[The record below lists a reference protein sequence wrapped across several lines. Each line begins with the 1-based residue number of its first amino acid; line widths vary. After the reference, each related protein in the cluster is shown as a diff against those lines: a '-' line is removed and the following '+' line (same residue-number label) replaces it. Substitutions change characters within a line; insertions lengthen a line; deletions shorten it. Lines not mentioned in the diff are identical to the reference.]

1 MGRDQHGHFAKLA
14 NAVAVNRDQKAF
26 GELFDYFSPRIKS
39 YFIQLGAVPEHAE
52 DMSQDVM
59 SALWHKAHL
68 FDSSKSSL
76 STWLFRV
83 ARNRRIDLLRRDRS
97 ALIDVNDP
105 IFVPPE
111 PISPDDY
118 VEEEE
123 RDEHVRRALSLLQDK
138 HADIIRMS
146 FFLGLSHSQIAEKSG
161 LPLGT
166 VKSRI
171 RVAFQKLRET
181 LEGDIGSPDDLK

>member
-1 MGRDQHGHFAKLA
+1 MSKNLRGRFAELTRA
-14 NAVAVNRDQKAF
+14 IATDRDQKAF
-26 GELFDYFSPRIKS
+26 AELFNYFSPRIKS
-39 YFIQLGAVPEHAE
+39 YFLQLGAKAEHAE

-59 SALWHKAHL
+59 SVLWHKAHL

-83 ARNRRIDLLRRDRS
+83 ARNRRIDLLRRDKS
-97 ALIDVNDP
+97 AMIDVSDP
-105 IFVPPE
+105 IFIPPE
-111 PISPDDY
+111 PTPADEVI
-118 VEEEE
+118 EEDQ
-123 RDEHVRRALSLLQDK
+123 RDESVRKALALLHEK

-146 FFLGLSHSQIAEKSG
+146 FFLGLSHSQISEKSG

-171 RVAFQKLRET
+171 RVAFQKLRES
-181 LEGDIGSPDDLK
+181 LEEDGVTEISD

>member
-1 MGRDQHGHFAKLA
+1 MSKNLHGRFAELTR
-14 NAVAVNRDQKAF
+14 AVAADRDQKAF
-26 GELFDYFSPRIKS
+26 AELFDYFSPRIKS
-39 YFIQLGAVPEHAE
+39 YFLQLGANSEQAE

-59 SALWHKAHL
+59 AVLWHKAHL
-68 FDSSKSSL
+68 FDPSKSSL

-83 ARNRRIDLLRRDRS
+83 ARNRRIDLLRRDKS
-97 ALIDVNDP
+97 AMIDVNDP

-111 PISPDDY
+111 PAAPDEIM
-118 VEEEE
+118 EEDQ
-123 RDEHVRRALSLLQDK
+123 RDENVRRALALLQDK

-146 FFLGLSHSQIAEKSG
+146 FFLGLSHSQISEQSG

-181 LEGDIGSPDDLK
+181 LEEDGMTEPPI

>member
-1 MGRDQHGHFAKLA
+1 
-14 NAVAVNRDQKAF
+14 
-26 GELFDYFSPRIKS
+26 
-39 YFIQLGAVPEHAE
+39 
-52 DMSQDVM
+52 MSV
-59 SALWHKAHL
+59 LWHKAHL
-68 FDSSKSSL
+68 FDPSKSSL

-83 ARNRRIDLLRRDRS
+83 ARNRRIDLLRRDKS

-111 PISPDDY
+111 PTPPDE
-118 VEEEE
+118 VLEEGQREK
-123 RDEHVRRALSLLQDK
+123 HVQKALTLLHEK

-146 FFLGLSHSQIAEKSG
+146 FFLGLSHSQIAERSG

-171 RVAFQKLRET
+171 RVAFQKLRES
-181 LEGDIGSPDDLK
+181 LENDGVTELSD

>member
-1 MGRDQHGHFAKLA
+1 MVRDQHDRFAKLSA
-14 NAVAVNRDQKAF
+14 AVANNRDQTAF
-26 GELFDYFSPRIKS
+26 AELFDYFSPRIKS
-39 YFIQLGAVPEHAE
+39 YFVQLGASRDQAE

-59 SALWHKAHL
+59 AVLWHKAHL
-68 FDSSKSSL
+68 FDPSKSSL

-83 ARNRRIDLLRRDRS
+83 ARNRRIDLLRRDKS
-97 ALIDVNDP
+97 ALIDEKDP

-111 PISPDDY
+111 PIAPDEF

-123 RDEHVRRALSLLQDK
+123 RDRKVRRALALLQDK

-146 FFLGLSHSQIAEKSG
+146 FFLGLSHSQISDKTG

-171 RVAFQKLRET
+171 RIAFQNLRST
-181 LEGDIGSPDDLK
+181 LESEDIGPD

>member
-1 MGRDQHGHFAKLA
+1 MGRDQHGHFAKLS

-26 GELFDYFSPRIKS
+26 AELFDYFSPRIKS

-68 FDSSKSSL
+68 FDPSKSSL

-181 LEGDIGSPDDLK
+181 LEGEIGPPDDL

>member
-1 MGRDQHGHFAKLA
+1 MGKNLHGRFAELTRAIAADRDQTAFA
-14 NAVAVNRDQKAF
+14 
-26 GELFDYFSPRIKS
+26 ELFNYFSPRIKS
-39 YFIQLGAVPEHAE
+39 YFLQLGANAEHAE

-59 SALWHKAHL
+59 SVLWHKAHL

-83 ARNRRIDLLRRDRS
+83 ARNRRIDLLRRDKS
-97 ALIDVNDP
+97 ALIDINDP
-105 IFVPPE
+105 IFIPPE
-111 PISPDDY
+111 PTPPDEAI
-118 VEEEE
+118 EEDE
-123 RDEHVRRALSLLQDK
+123 RDKNVRKALALLHDK

-146 FFLGLSHSQIAEKSG
+146 FFLGLSHSQISEQSG

-171 RVAFQKLRET
+171 RVAFQKLRES
-181 LEGDIGSPDDLK
+181 LEQDGVTEMPD

>member
-1 MGRDQHGHFAKLA
+1 MGRDQHDHFAKLTK
-14 NAVAVNRDQKAF
+14 AVATNRDQRAF
-26 GELFDYFSPRIKS
+26 AELFDYFSPRIKS
-39 YFIQLGAVPEHAE
+39 YFIQLRATPEHAE

-68 FDSSKSSL
+68 FDPSKSSL

-97 ALIDVNDP
+97 ALIDINDP
-105 IFVPPE
+105 IFIPPE

-123 RDEHVRRALSLLQDK
+123 RDENVRRALALLQDK

-146 FFLGLSHSQIAEKSG
+146 FFLGLSHSQISERSG

-181 LEGDIGSPDDLK
+181 LDNDIGPPE

>member
-1 MGRDQHGHFAKLA
+1 MGRDQHGHFAKLS

-26 GELFDYFSPRIKS
+26 AELFDYFSPRIKS
-39 YFIQLGAVPEHAE
+39 YFIQLGAVPEQAE

-68 FDSSKSSL
+68 FDPSKSSL

-97 ALIDVNDP
+97 ALIDINDP

-123 RDEHVRRALSLLQDK
+123 RDEHVRRALALLQDK

-181 LEGDIGSPDDLK
+181 LEGEIGSPDDL